1 MGLLKKS
8 RKAGGGPPSANGG
21 GGAHSDLGTLSRG
34 AGSALTSSVGGDD
47 EGVEELADARSWL
60 VSGLKRWVRV
70 VVGWGRGKGV
80 EHRR

>member
-60 VSGLKRWVRV
+60 VSGLKWWVWV